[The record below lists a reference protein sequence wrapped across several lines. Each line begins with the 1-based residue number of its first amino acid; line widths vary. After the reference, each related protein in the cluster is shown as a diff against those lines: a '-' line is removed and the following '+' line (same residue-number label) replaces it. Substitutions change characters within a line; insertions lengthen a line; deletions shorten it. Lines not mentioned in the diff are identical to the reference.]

1 MRFTNLITEI
11 KATDWL
17 QVLLALLAGSVLGLI
32 FVKLKLPIPAPPVL
46 AGISGIVG
54 IWVGYVIGK

>member
-1 MRFTNLITEI
+1 MNFNNIITEI

-17 QVLLALLAGSVLGLI
+17 QVLLSLIAGAVLGFI
-32 FVKLKLPIPAPPVL
+32 FIKLKLPIPAPPVF

-54 IWVGYVIGK
+54 IWLGYLIGK